1 MGDMIMKQCD
11 KGHFYDDNRFDT
23 CPYCKDGTG
32 LGKQAFAGF
41 QNQPVP
47 QFQPAAPQPAVQQF
61 KFCTKCGNR
70 VDFNAKF
77 CIICGNAF
85 AVAAPSPTS
94 DIGKTVAVMPMAPAP
109 TSDIGKTVAVQPMS
123 AFPSPT
129 SDIGKTVAVQPMASF
144 QAPASDI
151 GKTVAL
157 KPMDIEIPAPAVAPV
172 VAPAV
177 APVAPVAPVGPAD
190 GPTVAPAVAPVN
202 VPAAAPAVAPVD
214 GPTVAPA
221 IAPAEAPVT
230 APAAAPVSEP
240 AASNVCPNCGFERI
254 PGASFCTN
262 CGKKF
267 GSEPEAKA
275 EPVVEK
281 EELPSAEPAV
291 APVVEPAVEPD
302 NTKPVAFLVCVS
314 GGNPGDFYAVTGG
327 KNYITGGDD
336 SGIKLDKDEAA
347 SANCYSVITYDPSG
361 NLFTLSAGSG
371 LGITYINEDQVDT
384 LAEIKAYDRIKA
396 GTCELLFVPVCS
408 DKFKWDARA

>member
-1 MGDMIMKQCD
+1 
-11 KGHFYDDNRFDT
+11 
-23 CPYCKDGTG
+23 
-32 LGKQAFAGF
+32 
-41 QNQPVP
+41 
-47 QFQPAAPQPAVQQF
+47 
-61 KFCTKCGNR
+61 
-70 VDFNAKF
+70 
-77 CIICGNAF
+77 
-85 AVAAPSPTS
+85 
-94 DIGKTVAVMPMAPAP
+94 
-109 TSDIGKTVAVQPMS
+109 
-123 AFPSPT
+123 
-129 SDIGKTVAVQPMASF
+129 MASF

-177 APVAPVAPVGPAD
+177 VPVAPVAPVGPAD
-190 GPTVAPAVAPVN
+190 GPTVAPAVASVN

-221 IAPAEAPVT
+221 IAPVEAPAAAPAVAPVASPAAAPADGPTVAPAVAPAEAPVT

-281 EELPSAEPAV
+281 EELPSAEPAVAPVVEPAV

-384 LAEIKAYDRIKA
+384 SAEIKAYDRIKA